1 VHRIKDEYIGY
12 FFTANS
18 SYIEKTEDFQK
29 VVIRMI
35 KNRKFEELIR
45 LADSENLE
53 KERKDMF
60 SLFDQIFLRLFPDF
74 INQYNLLFEEEDRVE
89 MKDDKVQLTPEIRIF
104 ALIRLGISNNES
116 IAKFLNLSL
125 STIKNYKTK
134 VKNRSNVPNELF
146 EQKIMEIGYKN

>member
-1 VHRIKDEYIGY
+1 
-12 FFTANS
+12 
-18 SYIEKTEDFQK
+18 
-29 VVIRMI
+29 
-35 KNRKFEELIR
+35 
-45 LADSENLE
+45 
-53 KERKDMF
+53 
-60 SLFDQIFLRLFPDF
+60 
-74 INQYNLLFEEEDRVE
+74 